1 MVLTFDTFKLK
12 LFDLIDFIGWNIKG
26 YTTSGCK
33 DKGIET
39 SEFVTIELN
48 SKLVCCFIQC
58 YLRRMRLYSVVFDF
72 DHNKREIFN
81 LFLIPMV
88 FFFQSQPKPMFFL
101 TIVPVWSLYWSD
113 VCLSPT
119 FVPVQ
124 HLYQSD
130 VCTSLTFVPVRHL
143 YQSNVCTSP
152 RFVLSTICIVQ
163 HLWVNIV
170 WFSQ

>member
-72 DHNKREIFN
+72 YHNKREIFN

-88 FFFQSQPKPMFFL
+88 FFLKLNQSRCFFL
-101 TIVPVWSLYWSD
+101 QLYPSE
-113 VCLSPT
+113 
-119 FVPVQ
+119 
-124 HLYQSD
+124 
-130 VCTSLTFVPVRHL
+130 VCTGQMFVSVQRL
-143 YQSNVCTSP
+143 YQSNICTSP
-152 RFVLSTICIVQ
+152 MFVPV
-163 HLWVNIV
+163 
-170 WFSQ
+170 